1 MTAMNTYSEPQRLQF
16 PVHEA
21 EHEWLG
27 YLLDAYHRADI
38 GVTESIETVLR
49 SVQLCFKCLHLATCL

>member
-49 SVQLCFKCLHLATCL
+49 